1 MTLPSFRFGGFE
13 LDPAARE
20 LRRHDT
26 RIELPSSAF
35 DGLVYLVR
43 HRDRAV
49 GRDELMAAIWGR
61 ADVAD
66 SLLGQTLVRLR
77 RALGDS
83 GDTQQWIRTVPRFG
97 YRWVGEVEEIVPQ
110 RDATSTLPDAGI
122 ATPIPATPAA
132 TGAAAI
138 GAEAGPDA
146 ATAPIEST
154 TGTDAPIALRSR
166 WPGIAA
172 TAAVVIAALLL
183 FLALSAQRE
192 QHAAPSAGTD
202 ATSNGT
208 RGNLAAPALVLPARV
223 DAGEEWEWLRLGLMD
238 LIANRLRRG
247 DLATAASESVVA
259 LLRERRGTGPAAADD
274 IELGLPDTLRIQP
287 EVELRNGRWR
297 VQLRARDTTHD
308 ITVETR
314 ADDAMKAA
322 REAADTL
329 LLRLGRLPPDRRDE
343 APQDLAELL
352 ARTRAAMLADQ
363 LDLAGELIRRAD
375 ASLRERPEIALR
387 EAQIELRAGDYLS
400 VEQRLTRLLDRL
412 SAERDAELRGRALV
426 TLAASYIRRERPLDA
441 ARHYDEAISLLRG
454 QKAPDALGLA
464 LLGRGLVATLRGDYT
479 AALADLGL
487 ARSETEAA
495 GNALGTTQIDLN
507 LALIEVR
514 RLRPA
519 TALPMLET
527 AAARFERLGAQEEF
541 VFTVAS
547 IAEVQ
552 QLLLD
557 HTGALA
563 TTERYWPPQS
573 HSKNQRLRHKLA
585 QVRAEALFE
594 VGRLREATAIVD
606 AALAEADRELDAVV
620 VARLHTLNARLAAA
634 RGTAATAVREA
645 QLAQTPQLE
654 GYDATRYLQA
664 WLIEIRGR
672 RATGDAAAQQRTA
685 ALRAWVDADPDPWR
699 QAYAQLAEAE
709 ALAAGS
715 APEASLPHFEQ
726 ALKQIDASGGVPD
739 DVVEIIAPYADTLV
753 RSGRLDEARA
763 LSARIAP
770 WSDRDLRAAGVMVRI
785 NQTPAHS
792 EALDAAQRRV
802 RELAGERE
810 LR

>member
-1 MTLPSFRFGGFE
+1 MTLPSLRFGEFE

-20 LRRHDT
+20 LRRADE
-26 RIELPSSAF
+26 RVELPSSAF
-35 DGLVYLVR
+35 DGLVYLIR

-61 ADVAD
+61 VDVAD

-77 RALGDS
+77 RTLGDS

-97 YRWVGEVEEIVPQ
+97 YRWIGPVEEIVPP
-110 RDATSTLPDAGI
+110 RDGA
-122 ATPIPATPAA
+122 PATADASVAA
-132 TGAAAI
+132 TAVAPGPAPAETAAGMHA
-138 GAEAGPDA
+138 DT
-146 ATAPIEST
+146 ATAPIEDT
-154 TGTDAPIALRSR
+154 EDAAPIAPRSR

-172 TAAVVIAALLL
+172 TAAVLLAALVL
-183 FLALSAQRE
+183 FLALSAQRG
-192 QHAAPSAGTD
+192 QRAASPAVPGAAAND
-202 ATSNGT
+202 V

-259 LLRERRGTGPAAADD
+259 LLRERRDADPAAADD
-274 IELGLPDTLRIQP
+274 IELGRSGTLRIQP

-297 VQLRARDTTHD
+297 VQLRARDATHD

-363 LDLAGELIRRAD
+363 LELAGELIRRAD
-375 ASLRERPEIALR
+375 AGLRERPEIALR

-400 VEQRLTRLLDRL
+400 VERRLTRLLDRL
-412 SAERDAELRGRALV
+412 SAERDTELRGRALV
-426 TLAASYIRRERPLDA
+426 TLAASYIRRERPQDA
-441 ARHYDEAISLLRG
+441 LRHYDEAITLLRG

-464 LLGRGLVATLRGDYT
+464 LLGRGLVATLRGDYA

-519 TALPMLET
+519 TALRMLED
-527 AAARFERLGAQEEF
+527 AAARFERLGAQEEY

-557 HTGALA
+557 HAGALA
-563 TTERYWPPQS
+563 TTERYWPPQD
-573 HSKNQRLRHKLA
+573 HSQNQRLRHKLA

-594 VGRLREATAIVD
+594 VGRLREATTIVD
-606 AALAEADRELDAVV
+606 ATLAEADAGLDAVV
-620 VARLHTLNARLAAA
+620 IARLHALKARLAAA
-634 RGTAATAVREA
+634 RGDAAEA
-645 QLAQTPQLE
+645 ARQARLALTPTLQ
-654 GYDATRYLQA
+654 GYDVPRYLLT
-664 WLIEIRGR
+664 WLLEVRSL
-672 RATGDAAAQQRTA
+672 RANADPSARERAD
-685 ALRAWVDADPDPWR
+685 ALRAWVDAHPEPWR
-699 QAYAQLAEAE
+699 QAYASLAEAE
-709 ALAAGS
+709 ALAAG
-715 APEASLPHFEQ
+715 ADPEAALPHFGR
-726 ALKQIDASGGVPD
+726 ALQQIDAAGAVPD
-739 DVVEIIAPYADTLV
+739 DVVEVIAPYAALLV

-770 WSDRDLRAAGVMVRI
+770 WSDRDLRAAGVFVRI
-785 NQTPAHS
+785 NALPGHG

-802 RELAGERE
+802 RELAGERAVP
-810 LR
+810 

>member
-1 MTLPSFRFGGFE
+1 MTLPPLRFGEYE

-20 LRRHDT
+20 LRRGDE
-26 RIELPSSAF
+26 RVELPSSAF
-35 DGLVYLVR
+35 DGLVYLLL

-66 SLLGQTLVRLR
+66 SLLGQTLMRLR
-77 RALGDS
+77 RTLGDS

-97 YRWVGEVEEIVPQ
+97 YRWIGAVEEI
-110 RDATSTLPDAGI
+110 
-122 ATPIPATPAA
+122 
-132 TGAAAI
+132 GAR
-138 GAEAGPDA
+138 PDA
-146 ATAPIEST
+146 AAAPSEPVGAAQAEPPAPIPLPAGDEHPAGPATAPDGA
-154 TGTDAPIALRSR
+154 TGTGVPDAPRTP

-172 TAAVVIAALLL
+172 TATVLLAALLL
-183 FLALSAQRE
+183 ILALSAQRRA
-192 QHAAPSAGTD
+192 AAPPDAGR
-202 ATSNGT
+202 AVNGA
-208 RGNLAAPALVLPARV
+208 RASRDAPALVLPARV

-259 LLRERRGTGPAAADD
+259 LLRDRGGDDPVAADD
-274 IELGLPDTLRIQP
+274 LAPDHATALRIQP

-297 VQLRARDTTHD
+297 VQLRARDATHD

-314 ADDAMKAA
+314 ADDAMNAA

-329 LLRLGRLPPDRRDE
+329 LLRLGRLPPDRHDE

-375 ASLRERPEIALR
+375 PALRDRPEIALR
-387 EAQIELRAGDYLS
+387 EAQIELRAGDYLA

-412 SAERDAELRGRALV
+412 SAGHDAELRGRALV
-426 TLAASYIRRERPLDA
+426 TLAASYIRRERPQDA
-441 ARHYDEAISLLRG
+441 LRHYDEAIALLRG

-464 LLGRGLVATLRGDYT
+464 LLGRGLVATLRGDYP

-487 ARSETEAA
+487 ARAETEAA

-519 TALPMLET
+519 IALPMLHD
-527 AAARFERLGAQEEF
+527 AAARFERLGAQEEY
-541 VFTVAS
+541 VFTLAS

-557 HTGALA
+557 HAGALA
-563 TTERYWPPQS
+563 TTQRYWPPQD
-573 HSKNQRLRHKLA
+573 HSQNQRLRHKLA

-594 VGRLREATAIVD
+594 VGRLQEAAAVAD
-606 AALAEADRELDAVV
+606 AALAEADAQLDAVV
-620 VARLHTLNARLAAA
+620 IARLHALEARLAAA
-634 RGTAATAVREA
+634 HGKPADAARQAH
-645 QLAQTPQLE
+645 LALTPTLL
-654 GYDATRYLQA
+654 GYDIPRYLQT
-664 WLIEIRGR
+664 WRLEVRSL
-672 RATGDAAAQQRTA
+672 RATSDPSARERAD
-685 ALRAWVDADPDPWR
+685 ALRDWVQAHPDPWR
-699 QAYAQLAEAE
+699 EAYASLTDAE
-709 ALAAGS
+709 ALADS
-715 APEASLPHFEQ
+715 AQPEAALPHFER
-726 ALKQIDASGGVPD
+726 ALQQIDAAGAVPD
-739 DVVEIIAPYADTLV
+739 DVVEVIAPYAALLV

-763 LSARIAP
+763 LSARVAP
-770 WSDRDLRAAGVMVRI
+770 WSDRDLRAASVFVHLNAAPG
-785 NQTPAHS
+785 HG
-792 EALDAAQRRV
+792 EALDAARRRV
-802 RELAGERE
+802 RELAGERTAP
-810 LR
+810 